1 MLQPKE
7 LHAIQKGKEFSVAEV
22 KAGLKFYDS
31 KALRQPRLKLE
42 YFFSG

>member
-7 LHAIQKGKEFSVAEV
+7 LHAMQKGKEFSVGEAV

-31 KALRQPRLKLE
+31 KALRAAKSILNH
-42 YFFSG
+42 